1 MGLVGGV
8 ANASFI
14 KKSLLFSIMSM
25 FLLASFLA
33 LFLPEQHEG
42 GMQQELDSL
51 TEGYYDITGSNP
63 VSEEIWG
70 LSGIYTPYG
79 RDAEG
84 NVSDRWGSTADGWVY
99 GARVYE
105 YTPSQF
111 IDNPIMEPEG
121 YTVKYDED
129 KGLYYYTAAG
139 ANISDELEIQDLQA
153 ETPKLGTVYTH
164 VAFDPAHRSDKF
176 FTPGGRTAT
185 EDGFT
190 YDFSGWRYSF
200 SPLRDYK
207 ASNDLSV
214 DRTTTS
220 LSMVWYDYHGTEG
233 VAGQLML
240 SGSDSGVSYI
250 TGKEIRERFDASSFA
265 ARFDMIFNGIDMHI
279 YIRLDPYAFQVAG
292 FTVEECYN
300 NGYWSVMVTSPSIT
314 TDTSGFTL
322 SAFSPDRVFDIVIG
336 LLTFETSHFGLT
348 GIAATLCSIF
358 FTVSLYT
365 SLLAIGVENLPVL
378 ILTGILA
385 VIQSIGII
393 F

>member
-1 MGLVGGV
+1 MSLMGGV

-25 FLLASFLA
+25 FLLASLLA
-33 LFLPEQHEG
+33 IFLPEQHEG
-42 GMQQELDSL
+42 GLQQELDTL
-51 TEGYYDITGSNP
+51 TEGYYNITGSNP

-70 LSGIYTPYG
+70 LTGIYTPYG
-79 RDAEG
+79 TDAEG
-84 NVSDRWGSTADGWVY
+84 HDSTRWGSTADGWVY
-99 GARVYE
+99 GARISE

-111 IDNPIMEPEG
+111 DLDDAMKPEG

-129 KGLYYYTAAG
+129 TGLYYYTAAG
-139 ANISDELEIQDLQA
+139 SNIVDELKLQDLDAQDP
-153 ETPKLGTVYTH
+153 ELGTVYTH
-164 VAFDPAHRSDKF
+164 VAFDRDHRSDKF
-176 FTPGGRTAT
+176 FTPGGRTET
-185 EDGFT
+185 EGGFT
-190 YDFSGWRYSF
+190 YDFTGWRYSF
-200 SPLRDYK
+200 SPLRDYR
-207 ASNDLSV
+207 ATNDLSV

-220 LSMVWYDYHGTEG
+220 LSIVWFNFHGTEG
-233 VAGQLML
+233 LASQLML

-250 TGKEIRERFDASSFA
+250 SGKDIRERLDASSFA
-265 ARFDMIFNGIDMHI
+265 AKFDMIFNGIDMHV
-279 YIRLDPYAFQVAG
+279 YIRLDPWAYQIG
-292 FTVEECYN
+292 GYSVEECYD
-300 NGYWSVMVTSPSIT
+300 NGFWSVMVTSPSIT

-348 GIAATLCSIF
+348 GVAATLCSVF
-358 FTVSLYT
+358 FTISLYT
-365 SLLAIGVENLPVL
+365 SLLAIGIENLPVL

>member
-25 FLLASFLA
+25 FLLASLLA
-33 LFLPEQHEG
+33 IFLPEQHEG
-42 GMQQELDSL
+42 GLQQELDSL
-51 TEGYYDITGSNP
+51 TGGYYNITGSNP

-79 RDAEG
+79 KAADG
-84 NVSDRWGSTADGWVY
+84 SDSDRWGTTADGWIY
-99 GARVYE
+99 GARIYE
-105 YTPSQF
+105 YEPSQF
-111 IDNPIMEPEG
+111 QKDPALQPEG
-121 YTVKYDED
+121 YKVKYDD
-129 KGLYYYTAAG
+129 STGLYYYIEAG
-139 ANISDELEIQDLQA
+139 DNIRDELKLQNLDA
-153 ETPKLGTVYTH
+153 EDPQLGTVYTH
-164 VAFDPAHRSDKF
+164 VAFDPDHRSDRF
-176 FTPGGRTAT
+176 FTPGGRQQV

-220 LSMVWYDYHGTEG
+220 LSMVWYNYHGTEG
-233 VAGQLML
+233 LAGQLML

-250 TGKEIRERFDASSFA
+250 TGKEIREKLDMSTFA
-265 ARFDMIFNGIDMHI
+265 ARFDMIFNGIDMHV
-279 YIRLDPYAFQVAG
+279 YIRLDPWAFTHGYDVESCYDNG
-292 FTVEECYN
+292 F
-300 NGYWSVMVTSPSIT
+300 WSVMVTSPSIT

-358 FTVSLYT
+358 FTISLYT
-365 SLLAIGVENLPVL
+365 SLLAIGIENLPVL

-393 F
+393 L